1 MERLLDYFIPKNY
14 NLSLNINKSTRRVYG
29 TAIITGEPLAETIKF
44 HAKNLKI
51 TSVTM
56 NGNQV
61 DYEVGPDLIA
71 ITPRDFLRQREQEI
85 GSSPVTTGRA
95 TGARGVIAE
104 NQVQTVIKYTF
115 YLNTNMQGAYLSSYQ
130 YQSENEDA
138 PHTEYLVSTQFESHY
153 ARECFPCIDEPAAKA
168 TFDLKL
174 ITPDADDTV
183 ISNMP
188 AKSERVLEYE
198 SVDPDQ
204 DPSGGVNLNTM
215 VKKKIV
221 EFETTPK
228 MSTYLLAFCLGR
240 FHKRSK
246 TNKNGIKVTTY
257 CALNQDPRTLDF
269 ANDIAADSLDYYDK
283 VFDEKYPLPKLD
295 QVAIPDFEAGAMEN
309 WGLVTYRESCLLAA
323 PGESKT
329 TKEYIATVIAHELSH
344 QWFGNL
350 VTMKW
355 WDNLWLNESFANMM
369 EYVCIDAIRP
379 RYHIWEY
386 FFTGECRA
394 ALNRDALP
402 GVQAVQ
408 QEVNDPAEIATL
420 FDGAIVYAKGAHL
433 MFMLMRLMGEKA
445 FFKGLR
451 DYFNIYK
458 YTNTTGDD
466 LWGALQPYA
475 KFDIKEFMDAWIM
488 QPGFPVI
495 TDGNQQRFLL
505 TGATDDT
512 VWPLPEVTD
521 DMSGHYIIN
530 LSSDEFNDKLKSFK
544 KLSLEQK
551 IRLLIDR
558 SLLAKTSLV
567 SSATHLDLIAKFKKE
582 RNYAV
587 WNPVL
592 TLITDL
598 KLFIGPLDADFSVFQ
613 KYIYNIISDNLK
625 RLGLEPSER
634 EDDNDSKLRQI
645 MVGLAI
651 YSGDEA
657 TLKALE
663 KLYKDDFEAIHPD
676 LRGSALIAK
685 LRLEHTREASEGQ
698 NNAKS
703 TAKTAKSGQKTAKSG
718 QNFFNFL
725 LEKYQTTADP
735 NIKDDILGALADVA
749 GDTKRQI
756 KLLDEHEIVRPQ
768 DHLYLFVDLLRNYKT
783 RSEAIKWLYDNWNEV
798 VEMTGEKSVED
809 YPRLLATSIRT
820 TEEAEQFS
828 DFFTPLADNPVLTR
842 TIAVAKADIDAR
854 LRLLSM
860 DYSDVHAKLTEV
872 AEKI

>member
-14 NLSLNINKSTRRVYG
+14 KISLNINKSTRRVYG
-29 TAIITGEPLAETIKF
+29 TTIITGEPHADTIKF

-51 TSVTM
+51 TSVT
-56 NGNQV
+56 V
-61 DYEVGPDLIA
+61 DEKPVEYEQESDLIA
-71 ITPRDFLRQREQEI
+71 IAPRDLLQQREQGI

-95 TGARGVIAE
+95 TGARGEIAE
-104 NQVQTVIKYTF
+104 NQIRITIKYTF

-130 YQSENEDA
+130 YQAPDEAE

-153 ARECFPCIDEPAAKA
+153 ARECFPCIDEPEAKA

-198 SVDPDQ
+198 SVDPEQ
-204 DPSGGVNLNTM
+204 DPSKGVQLNTM

-246 TNKNGIKVTTY
+246 LNQHGIRVTTY
-257 CALNQDPRTLDF
+257 CALNQDPKTLDF
-269 ANDIAADSLDYYDK
+269 ANDIAADALDYYDK
-283 VFDEKYPLPKLD
+283 TFDEKYPLPKLD

-329 TKEYIATVIAHELSH
+329 TKEYISTVIAHELSH

-386 FFTGECRA
+386 FFTGECRM

-408 QEVNDPAEIATL
+408 QAVEDPAEIATL

-433 MFMLMRLMGEKA
+433 MFMLMRLMGEKS

-451 DYFNIYK
+451 DYFNQHK
-458 YTNTTGDD
+458 YSNTTGDD
-466 LWGALQPYA
+466 LWASLQPYA
-475 KFDIKEFMDAWIM
+475 DFDIKGFMDAWIT

-512 VWPLPEVTD
+512 KWPLPEVTD

-530 LSSDEFNDKLKSFK
+530 LSSDEFADKLADFK
-544 KLSLEQK
+544 NLSLEQK

-558 SLLAKTSLV
+558 SMLAKTSLV
-567 SSATHLDLIAKFKKE
+567 SSATHLDLISKFKTEK
-582 RNYAV
+582 NYAV

-592 TLITDL
+592 SLITDL
-598 KLFIGPLDADFSVFQ
+598 KLFISPRDADFPVFQ
-613 KYIYNIISDNLK
+613 KYIYNVISGNLK
-625 RLGLEPSER
+625 RLTLTPGEH

-651 YSGDEA
+651 YSGDRA
-657 TLKALE
+657 TLEALSS
-663 KLYKDDFEAIHPD
+663 LYDEDLEAIHPD
-676 LRGSALIAK
+676 LRGSALVAK
-685 LRLEHTREASEGQ
+685 LRLEAAK
-698 NNAKS
+698 NAKN
-703 TAKTAKSGQKTAKSG
+703 GQI
-718 QNFFNFL
+718 FFNSL

-735 NIKDDILGALADVA
+735 NIKDDILGALTDVA
-749 GDTKRQI
+749 GDSKRQI
-756 KLLDEHEIVRPQ
+756 KLLDQPEIVRPQ

-783 RSEAIKWLYDNWNEV
+783 REQAIDWLYNNWGKV

-820 TEEAEQFS
+820 TEEAERFS
-828 DFFTPLADNPVLTR
+828 EFFTPLAENPVLTR

-860 DYSDVHAKLTEV
+860 DYADVHTKLTEV